1 MKSSQFFLLLIITI
15 LLLPIALSGNTN
27 GENNPFK
34 IKEINDSEIRIQ
46 FTLPQWEIE
55 QINVKNEIRKK
66 VKIQETPYLFID
78 EEETLPVFSTMIAIP
93 NRGGVDLLVS
103 NSSKSSI
110 NDFTADFDAALNREN
125 QQGRF
130 TDIHYPAANVVISEP
145 QILRD
150 FRVVNLNIYPLLI

>member
-55 QINVKNEIRKK
+55 QINVKNEIRNYRNGK
-66 VKIQETPYLFID
+66 
-78 EEETLPVFSTMIAIP
+78 
-93 NRGGVDLLVS
+93 
-103 NSSKSSI
+103 
-110 NDFTADFDAALNREN
+110 LNKLMLK
-125 QQGRF
+125 
-130 TDIHYPAANVVISEP
+130 TK
-145 QILRD
+145 
-150 FRVVNLNIYPLLI
+150 

>member
-1 MKSSQFFLLLIITI
+1 M
-15 LLLPIALSGNTN
+15 
-27 GENNPFK
+27 
-34 IKEINDSEIRIQ
+34 
-46 FTLPQWEIE
+46 
-55 QINVKNEIRKK
+55 
-66 VKIQETPYLFID
+66 
-78 EEETLPVFSTMIAIP
+78 PVFSTMIAIP

-103 NSSKSSI
+103 LIFSKSSI

-150 FRVVNLNIYPLLI
+150 FRVVNLNIYPFQYDRINRKLLVSENLDIKLTFNSRPSINELNSSSFISCSFDSIYSNDSATNPCGNTGN